1 MYRIN
6 ATNIERNF
14 ERFGGYAHGGFMEQL
29 GRMLNDGQARKSRIT
44 AEGEAIFADLTGP
57 KHEKELYHLPM
68 IWWTLG

>member
-1 MYRIN
+1 MPT
-6 ATNIERNF
+6 A
-14 ERFGGYAHGGFMEQL
+14 ALWSSL